1 MESELRFS
9 TEIRKESSVLLL
21 DFGTL
26 FIKATLLTEGDQS
39 AHFHDYVA
47 TIRNQVYYISEEKAK
62 RLRADSKDE
71 ISIPTGY
78 FTRREIEE
86 QKLLFQADPVYVQ
99 IDAVPKNAPIL
110 VKAYQNLCE
119 ELEKEL
125 EINSIV
131 NNYENWS
138 VVVAIAAF
146 ETQEAQKDV
155 EKVHEIATKQLGFK
169 SIYINSQIMFDYIS
183 QIHYLKTSGLQDGYC
198 FIINIGG
205 GDTEV
210 AAISGVP
217 IMHTFRRFPIA
228 GQEITLY
235 CQKVLQEQLQI
246 TGIMLNT
253 IEEWLMEGGT
263 VNEDAP
269 PTIKKFKKR
278 ELDIRPLLNAPQLL
292 FDFNKYWAKERR
304 FNSITEIISES
315 IDSLINTTAFS
326 EGIGLILQAVIVVGG
341 AANYRGLTQRLE
353 LELKSLYP
361 EFMDS
366 IHVFSGDQPQMSGI
380 NGIRQLIRMKYKDQN
395 GLNFTLLNEKYSG

>member
-1 MESELRFS
+1 MASELRFS

-26 FIKATLLTEGDQS
+26 FVKATLLTEGDQN

-47 TIRNQVYYISEEKAK
+47 TIRNQVYHISEERAK

-71 ISIPTGY
+71 ITIPTGY

-86 QKLLFQADPVYVQ
+86 QKLLFQADPIYVQ

-110 VKAYQNLCE
+110 VKAYQNVCE

-131 NNYENWS
+131 NKYENWS

-146 ETQEAQKDV
+146 ETQEAQKEV
-155 EKVHEIATKQLGFK
+155 EKVHKIATKQLGFK
-169 SIYINSQIMFDYIS
+169 SIYLNSQIMFDYIS

-198 FIINIGG
+198 FIVNIGG

-235 CQKVLQEQLQI
+235 CQKVLQEQVL
-246 TGIMLNT
+246 
-253 IEEWLMEGGT
+253 
-263 VNEDAP
+263 
-269 PTIKKFKKR
+269 
-278 ELDIRPLLNAPQLL
+278 IRP
-292 FDFNKYWAKERR
+292 Y
-304 FNSITEIISES
+304 T
-315 IDSLINTTAFS
+315 
-326 EGIGLILQAVIVVGG
+326 
-341 AANYRGLTQRLE
+341 
-353 LELKSLYP
+353 
-361 EFMDS
+361 
-366 IHVFSGDQPQMSGI
+366 
-380 NGIRQLIRMKYKDQN
+380 
-395 GLNFTLLNEKYSG
+395 